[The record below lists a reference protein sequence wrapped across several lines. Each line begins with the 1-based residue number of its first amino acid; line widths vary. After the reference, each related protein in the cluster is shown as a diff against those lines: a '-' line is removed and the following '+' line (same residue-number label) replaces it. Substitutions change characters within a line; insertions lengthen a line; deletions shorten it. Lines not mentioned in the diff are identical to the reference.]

1 MQKNKSKIAERSE
14 IIDRGIRSN
23 SRIQDIKHQ
32 CKKTENFKEKRDS
45 REHCG
50 GSVRESAGA
59 DPSSCK
65 Q

>member
-32 CKKTENFKEKRDS
+32 CKKTKNFKEKRERQRALWRICERVS
-45 REHCG
+45 R
-50 GSVRESAGA
+50 S
-59 DPSSCK
+59 
-65 Q
+65 